1 VSICT
6 HEEKTVLETAPA
18 AIRCRGVTVRF
29 GDDSEVLRGIDCRF
43 PPGEI
48 VSLIG
53 ASGCGKTTLLRVI
66 AGLLPATAG
75 EIDISPAARPN
86 RGELAFVF
94 QQPTLLPWRTAIDN
108 VALSIRLTDS
118 GASVAEVRA
127 RAERELALM
136 ELPRDAFGRFPRELS
151 GGMKMRVSLARA
163 MVTRPTVLLLDEPF
177 AALDEMSRGA
187 LGDLLLRRWDARPF
201 TAVLVTHNIAEA
213 LLLSHQIFVMAGG
226 RIGIGITDDL
236 PRPRDESVRGLNE
249 FGRMYVRVS
258 TELRRLA
265 GEASGRGL
273 SDTSEADGK
282 ADGRAADGKAA
293 DGKAAVTGSRIA
305 PMGMRG
311 TVGSARG
318 DGSNGG

>member
-1 VSICT
+1 M
-6 HEEKTVLETAPA
+6 ETAPA

-43 PPGEI
+43 PAGEI

-66 AGLLPATAG
+66 AGLLPASAG

-118 GASVAEVRA
+118 GASTAEVRV
-127 RAERELALM
+127 RAADELAAM
-136 ELPRDAFGRFPRELS
+136 ELPREAFERFPRELS

-163 MVTRPTVLLLDEPF
+163 LVTRPRVLLLDEPF

-187 LGDLLLRRWDARPF
+187 LGDLLLRRWDSRPF

-213 LLLSHQIFVMAGG
+213 VLLSHQIFVMAGG

-249 FGRMYVRVS
+249 FGQMYVRVS

-265 GEASGRGL
+265 GEAAGPRL
-273 SDTSEADGK
+273 SDAGE
-282 ADGRAADGKAA
+282 ADGRAA
-293 DGKAAVTGSRIA
+293 VTGSQIA
-305 PMGMRG
+305 QMGVRAA
-311 TVGSARG
+311 VGSARDGGG
-318 DGSNGG
+318 DRG